1 MEFAKIFKKVDRNSC
16 EFLLIPYNSSEINY
30 ADFIKS
36 QRKKGFRQVLFN
48 TELML
53 FLVKATSKNSDIIL
67 TKIKM
72 SEDAEDGTQE
82 ELNHWLL
89 QLRTMPDNIYKIISE
104 LEWISDKESIDIM
117 ELGFLNKNTSSEI
130 TIKSNGICIGQKNE
144 KIFDIFVSKC
154 LLRYFYEE

>member
-16 EFLLIPYNSSEINY
+16 EFLLIPYDSSEVNY
-30 ADFIKS
+30 SDFIKL
-36 QRKKGFRQVLFN
+36 QRKRGFRQVLFN

-53 FLVKATSKNSDIIL
+53 FLVKATSENSDIIL

-72 SEDAEDGTQE
+72 SEDAEDGIQE
-82 ELNHWLL
+82 ELNHLLL
-89 QLRTMPDNIYKIISE
+89 QLRTQPNNIYKIVSE

-117 ELGFLNKNTSSEI
+117 ELKFLNNNTSSEI
-130 TIKSNGICIGQKNE
+130 TIKSNGICLGRKIE
-144 KIFDIFVSKC
+144 KVFDSFVSKC

>member
-1 MEFAKIFKKVDRNSC
+1 
-16 EFLLIPYNSSEINY
+16 
-30 ADFIKS
+30 
-36 QRKKGFRQVLFN
+36 

-53 FLVKATSKNSDIIL
+53 FLVKATSENSDIVL

-72 SEDAEDGTQE
+72 SEDAEDGIQE

-89 QLRTMPDNIYKIISE
+89 QLRTQPNNIYKIVSE

-117 ELGFLNKNTSSEI
+117 ELRFLNKNTSSEI
-130 TIKSNGICIGQKNE
+130 TIKSNGICLGRKIE
-144 KIFDIFVSKC
+144 KVFDSFVSKC